1 MNTQN
6 TNLPTAPA
14 DDEMLNDI
22 RYSKAQQVAES
33 PPLTLTFISKLR
45 YVTLNRKKKTPD
57 NLLVIRSLTLF
68 LKRCFSFI
76 RRFPREQAQPRHQVL
91 PWR

>member
-6 TNLPTAPA
+6 TNFPTAPA

-33 PPLTLTFISKLR
+33 PLTLTFISKLR
-45 YVTLNRKKKTPD
+45 YVTLNRKK
-57 NLLVIRSLTLF
+57 NSR
-68 LKRCFSFI
+68 
-76 RRFPREQAQPRHQVL
+76 
-91 PWR
+91 

>member
-45 YVTLNRKKKTPD
+45 YVTLTQILRG
-57 NLLVIRSLTLF
+57 
-68 LKRCFSFI
+68 
-76 RRFPREQAQPRHQVL
+76 
-91 PWR
+91 

>member
-6 TNLPTAPA
+6 TNFPTAPA

-33 PPLTLTFISKLR
+33 PPYLDVHL
-45 YVTLNRKKKTPD
+45 KTTIC
-57 NLLVIRSLTLF
+57 NT
-68 LKRCFSFI
+68 
-76 RRFPREQAQPRHQVL
+76 
-91 PWR
+91 